1 MRFHLVLALL
11 PVVVA
16 AAQDA
21 DPAVQVV
28 ATIDEQP
35 VHAAE
40 AIREFELAYG
50 KAELT
55 DEQKREHLERALAQV
70 IDRRLALARLV
81 KMGQA
86 ASQADVDQTFSRLEK
101 QLAEQNIKPA
111 EHYERIGLTPEQ
123 VRQNLLWTLSWQQ
136 YLVRQLTD
144 ENFQRYFERYRRDFD
159 GTQLR
164 VAHILL
170 KAAKEDGLTANGK
183 AAAVRAEIVGGKLS
197 FADAA
202 RLHSSGPSAAAGG
215 DIGWIERHQPMP
227 EAFSQAAFALQAGE
241 ISQPLATTFGV
252 HLIQV
257 IEVKP
262 GQRTWQEARDQL
274 KPAVTLY
281 LFRWLADKQRAE
293 SKIERAGKWP
303 PD

>member
-1 MRFHLVLALL
+1 MRFPLVLVLL
-11 PVVVA
+11 TAAVA

-21 DPAVQVV
+21 EPIAARVV
-28 ATIDEQP
+28 ATIDGQP

-50 KAELT
+50 KAEVT
-55 DEQKREHLERALAQV
+55 DEQKREHLQRALAQV

-86 ASQADVDQTFSRLEK
+86 ASQADVDQAFSRLEK
-101 QLAEQNIKPA
+101 QLADQNIKPA
-111 EHYERIGLTPEQ
+111 ERYERIGLSPDE

-136 YLVRQLTD
+136 YLARQLTD
-144 ENFQRYFERYRRDFD
+144 ENLQRYFERQRRDFD

-170 KAAKEDGLTANGK
+170 KAEKDEGLTASGK
-183 AAAVRAEIVGGKLS
+183 AAAVRAEIAAGKLS
-197 FADAA
+197 FAEAA
-202 RLHSSGPSAAAGG
+202 RMHSSGPSAAAGG

-241 ISQPLATTFGV
+241 ISQPVATTFGV
-252 HLIQV
+252 HLIRV
-257 IEVKP
+257 NEVKP
-262 GQRTWQEARDQL
+262 GQRTWQDARDEL

-293 SKIERAGKWP
+293 SKVERVGQWP
-303 PD
+303 N